1 MVGLYAAS
9 ANTFLIV
16 AGVFAALLGGPMMIT
31 PMGWAKV
38 LRWRIPEHTDLAVY
52 FGRCLGAVVTVM
64 AVFAFV
70 AARTPAVQPF
80 FFAFV
85 LSAVAV
91 NILVHVYGALRKI
104 QPLTETV
111 EIAFWVGLLFA
122 GLLFFPG

>member
-1 MVGLYAAS
+1 
-9 ANTFLIV
+9 
-16 AGVFAALLGGPMMIT
+16 MMIT